1 MSRALRRALLVSLAF
16 IVVAVAGRARAAT
29 ADGPLGKVRRTNDR
43 IMGLLRKQARS
54 PAGAKPID
62 RELTRVVAQFLDF
75 PELARLALGRHWE
88 ARSATERQEFSE
100 LLRQLI
106 ERSYLKQLR
115 SNLNYTVRYLGEKI
129 VGDQAEIST
138 SIEVKRKGR
147 SEALVIQYKM
157 RQGTGG
163 WMVYDVIT
171 DDVSV
176 VRNYRSQFNRII
188 QRQSYNALLEKLR
201 RKLKDPA

>member
-1 MSRALRRALLVSLAF
+1 MSRALRRALLSSLGLL
-16 IVVAVAGRARAAT
+16 VVALAGHAGAAI
-29 ADGPLGKVRRTNDR
+29 AEGPLGKVRHTNDR

-147 SEALVIQYKM
+147 SEALSIQYKM
-157 RQGTGG
+157 RRGTGG

-188 QRQSYNALLEKLR
+188 QRQSYTALLEKLR

>member
-1 MSRALRRALLVSLAF
+1 MSRALRRALLVSLGF
-16 IVVAVAGRARAAT
+16 IVVALAGRAGAAT
-29 ADGPLGKVRRTNDR
+29 AEGPLGKVRRTNDR

-54 PAGAKPID
+54 SAGAKPID

>member
-1 MSRALRRALLVSLAF
+1 MRHARHPLILLAALSLIGVTGHA
-16 IVVAVAGRARAAT
+16 AAART
-29 ADGPLGKVRRTNDR
+29 DGPLIKVRRTNDQ
-43 IMGLLRKQARS
+43 IAMLLRKQTRGRA
-54 PAGAKPID
+54 PKPID

-88 ARSATERQEFSE
+88 KRTNAERQEFSE

-106 ERSYLKQLR
+106 ERNYLKQLR
-115 SNLNYTVRYLGEKI
+115 SNLNYAVRYLGEEI
-129 VGDQAEIST
+129 VGDKAAIT
-138 SIEVKRKGR
+138 TAIDVKRKGR
-147 SEALVIQYKM
+147 SEALQIQYKM
-157 RQGTGG
+157 RQGTDG

-188 QRQSYNALLEKLR
+188 QRQSYGALVEKLR
-201 RKLKDPA
+201 SKLKDPA

>member
-157 RQGTGG
+157 RRGTGG